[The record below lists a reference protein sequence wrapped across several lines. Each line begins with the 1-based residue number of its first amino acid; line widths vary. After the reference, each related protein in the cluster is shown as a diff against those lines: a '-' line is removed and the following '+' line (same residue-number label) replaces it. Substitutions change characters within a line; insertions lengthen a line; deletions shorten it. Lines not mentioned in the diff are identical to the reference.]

1 MILKFTGEWTFLSNF
16 YPSTLHYKGHIFRTA
31 EHAYQASK
39 CSTQSEIEV
48 IKSALTPV
56 EAKKLGKSVI
66 LPPEWETLKVHNMRE
81 ILRAKFQNPFLR
93 DRLKETRGQEIRN
106 ENSFHEKFWG
116 TSKGEGK
123 NMLGVLLMEIREEI
137 FEEDRLFGG

>member
-1 MILKFTGEWTFLSNF
+1 MIVKFTGEFTFLSNF
-16 YPSTLHYKGHIFRTA
+16 YPSTLTFRGHIFKTA

-48 IKSALTPV
+48 IKSAATPA

-66 LPPEWETLKVHNMRE
+66 LPPDWEALKVHNMKE
-81 ILRAKFQNPFLR
+81 ILRSKFQNPFLR
-93 DRLKETRGQEIRN
+93 EKLKETGRQEIRN

-123 NMLGVLLMEIREEI
+123 NLLGVLLTEIREEI
-137 FEEDRLFGG
+137 FEEDRIL